1 MRRSKSVPSGGTRL
15 EIAVALTASA
25 LVLGLTMFAV
35 PPTAALFTAD
45 YPEAVTFETGTIFQG
60 ERVTPAFKVADH
72 SSGTGSD
79 ASSPVAFA
87 GDGRTFQTSAWPAT
101 FAAGRYVEL
110 RFNDPLPAAVAL
122 SAVSFDL
129 AWASV
134 AGNACMY
141 FELRDSGGTLV
152 DTEGSSASPLA
163 CRATSALGNLI
174 TPLPPLTVT
183 DQANA
188 ATVRMFVA
196 SSGAA
201 GTVIDKAVL
210 TVTYNGEQFTL
221 YPTDVTDLADGSP
234 WIEHWGLAGP

>member
-1 MRRSKSVPSGGTRL
+1 MRRSMSVPSGGTRL

-60 ERVTPAFKVADH
+60 ERVTPAFKVTDH
-72 SSGTGSD
+72 SSGAAAD

-87 GDGRTFQTSAWPAT
+87 GDGRTFQSSAWPAT
-101 FAAGRYVEL
+101 FTAGRYVEL
-110 RFNDPLPAAVAL
+110 RFNGPLPAGVAL
-122 SAVSFDL
+122 SSASFDL

-134 AGNACMY
+134 AGTACMY
-141 FELRDSGGTLV
+141 FELRDGGGALV
-152 DTEGSSASPLA
+152 DSEGNSASPLA
-163 CRATSALGNLI
+163 CRAAPTPGNLV
-174 TPLPPLTVT
+174 TPLPPLNAT
-183 DQANA
+183 DQANG
-188 ATVRMFVA
+188 ATLRMFVA

-201 GTVIDKAVL
+201 GTAIDKAVL
-210 TVTYNGEQFTL
+210 TVTYNGDQFTL

-234 WIEHWGLAGP
+234 WVEHWGLAGP

>member
-72 SSGTGSD
+72 SAGTGSD

-110 RFNDPLPAAVAL
+110 RA
-122 SAVSFDL
+122 
-129 AWASV
+129 
-134 AGNACMY
+134 
-141 FELRDSGGTLV
+141 ERDVL
-152 DTEGSSASPLA
+152 
-163 CRATSALGNLI
+163 CLI
-174 TPLPPLTVT
+174 SNCPQLNNPCNGYNPTPIE
-183 DQANA
+183 
-188 ATVRMFVA
+188 
-196 SSGAA
+196 
-201 GTVIDKAVL
+201 VIIW
-210 TVTYNGEQFTL
+210 N
-221 YPTDVTDLADGSP
+221 P
-234 WIEHWGLAGP
+234 